1 MKTLSDLL
9 LYLLAAAFIQNFILT
24 TGFGSSIMLRIVRRP
39 KDILLFSGL
48 LAGFSLLTVLIGYP
62 CDMLMGT
69 GQLAKLIRPVVMIAI
84 AAVLYILTVVV
95 LRRFLPAVFQ
105 RLSRLLAL
113 AAFNNVV
120 IGIAL
125 ISNHR
130 FSSLPSAV
138 GLSLGACLG
147 FLVLAWLTAE
157 GMERLDNP
165 DMPQSFRGLPATLV
179 YLGLLALALLG
190 FFQNVPLL

>member
-1 MKTLSDLL
+1 
-9 LYLLAAAFIQNFILT
+9 
-24 TGFGSSIMLRIVRRP
+24 
-39 KDILLFSGL
+39 
-48 LAGFSLLTVLIGYP
+48 
-62 CDMLMGT
+62 
-69 GQLAKLIRPVVMIAI
+69 MIAI

-130 FSSLPSAV
+130 FSSLPSAI

>member
-9 LYLLAAAFIQNFILT
+9 LYLLAAAFIQSFILT

-39 KDILLFSGL
+39 KELLPFSCL
-48 LAGFSLLTVLIGYP
+48 LLGFSLLTVLIGYP
-62 CDMLMGT
+62 IDRLLGT
-69 GQLAKLIRPVVMIAI
+69 GQLAKMIRPVIFVAV
-84 AAVLYILTVVV
+84 AAVLYILTVVL
-95 LRRFLPAVFQ
+95 LRRLAPSLYQ
-105 RLSRLLAL
+105 RLSRLLPL
-113 AAFNNVV
+113 AAFNNIV

-130 FSSLPSAV
+130 FSSLPSSI
-138 GLSLGACLG
+138 GLSVGACLG
-147 FLVLAWLTAE
+147 FMVLAWLTAE

-179 YLGLLALALLG
+179 YLGILALALLG

>member
-1 MKTLSDLL
+1 MQEHKDFWDKNAGR
-9 LYLLAAAFIQNFILT
+9 YDRFMRKDRAAYDE
-24 TGFGSSIMLRIVRRP
+24 M
-39 KDILLFSGL
+39 
-48 LAGFSLLTVLIGYP
+48 YE
-62 CDMLMGT
+62 
-69 GQLAKLIRPVVMIAI
+69 LIRPVVMIAI

-130 FSSLPSAV
+130 FSSLPSAI

>member
-1 MKTLSDLL
+1 
-9 LYLLAAAFIQNFILT
+9 
-24 TGFGSSIMLRIVRRP
+24 
-39 KDILLFSGL
+39 
-48 LAGFSLLTVLIGYP
+48 
-62 CDMLMGT
+62 
-69 GQLAKLIRPVVMIAI
+69 MIAI

-130 FSSLPSAV
+130 FSSLPSAI
-138 GLSLGACLG
+138 GLSLGACLA
-147 FLVLAWLTAE
+147 LVLAWLTAE